1 MFVPVPAAQAERLA
15 LGLKLVA
22 SAPELSRAL
31 RVAVK
36 ASLTLCGLPIGLQT
50 S

>member
-1 MFVPVPAAQAERLA
+1 MVTVPVAQAERLA

-22 SAPELSRAL
+22 SAPALSLAL
-31 RVAVK
+31 RLAVK
-36 ASLTLCGLPIGLQT
+36 ASLTLCGLPIGSQT